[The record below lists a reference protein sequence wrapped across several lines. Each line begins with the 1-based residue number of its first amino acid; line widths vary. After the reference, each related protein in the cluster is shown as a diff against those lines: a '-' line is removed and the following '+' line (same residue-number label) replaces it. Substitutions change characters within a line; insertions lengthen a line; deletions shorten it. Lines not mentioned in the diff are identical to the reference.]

1 MAEPTRLGIVGTENS
16 HADHYVAMA
25 NTQGRFAGLRVV
37 ALAGGD
43 SERNATL
50 AANGGIDE
58 VVDGP
63 ADLIGKI
70 DAEIVCSRN
79 GNQHRSETVPLLR
92 AGIPVLVDKPLACSL
107 EDAQAIL
114 EAAAAS
120 GTPVTSSSALR
131 YLPAVTRL
139 ATHLADSRPE
149 VLQVSG
155 PADASSEHGGLF
167 FYGIHSVEI
176 LFALLRSAPVR
187 EVTAS
192 SFGDLVV
199 ITGLSGSTPVVLH
212 LVQPRDG
219 YQSPWRVVARLDG
232 RAVARQID
240 LDDHYLA
247 PQLEVFAEMIRTGHR
262 PLTDAQLLAPVRL
275 LETALAQSGDPLG

>member
-1 MAEPTRLGIVGTENS
+1 MPEPTRLGIVGTENS
-16 HADHYVAMA
+16 HADHYVRMA
-25 NTQGRFAGLRVV
+25 NREGRYPGLRVV

-43 SERNATL
+43 TERNRAL
-50 AANGGIDE
+50 AAAGGLDQL
-58 VVDGP
+58 VDAPG
-63 ADLIGKI
+63 DLIGRV
-70 DAEIVCSRN
+70 DAAIVCSRN
-79 GNQHRSETVPLLR
+79 GHQHRAETVPLLR
-92 AGIPVLVDKPLACSL
+92 AGIPVLVDKPLACSV

-114 EAAAAS
+114 EAAAAT

-131 YLPAVTRL
+131 YHPSVTRL
-139 ATHLADSRPE
+139 AIELADSRPE

-155 PADASSEHGGLF
+155 PADAASEHGGLF

-187 EVTAS
+187 DVTAS

-199 ITGLSGSTPVVLH
+199 ITAESGSAPVVLH

-219 YQSPWRVVARLDG
+219 YQAPWRVVARLDG

-247 PQLEVFAEMIRTGHR
+247 PQLEVFAQMLRTGRR
-262 PLTDAQLLAPVRL
+262 PLSDAQLIAPVRL
-275 LETALAQSGDPLG
+275 LETAVAQTR

>member
-25 NTQGRFAGLRVV
+25 NTQGRFPGLRVV

-43 SERNATL
+43 TERNRGL
-50 AANGGIDE
+50 AASGGVDH
-58 VVDGP
+58 VVDDP
-63 ADLIGKI
+63 PDLVGKV
-70 DAEIVCSRN
+70 DAAIVCSRN
-79 GNQHRSETVPLLR
+79 GEQHRSEAVPLLR
-92 AGIPVLVDKPLACSL
+92 AGIPVLVDKPLACSV
-107 EDAQAIL
+107 EDALAIL
-114 EAAAAS
+114 EAAAGS

-139 ATHLADSRPE
+139 ATELADSRPE

-155 PADASSEHGGLF
+155 PADVGSEHGGLF

-176 LFALLRSAPVR
+176 LFALLQGAPVR
-187 EVTAS
+187 DVTAS

-199 ITGLSGSTPVVLH
+199 ITAISGSTPVVLH
-212 LVQPRDG
+212 LVRPFEGHQA
-219 YQSPWRVVARLDG
+219 PWRVVARIEG
-232 RAVARQID
+232 RAVARQMD

-247 PQLEVFAEMIRTGHR
+247 PQVEVFAQMIRTGRR

-275 LETALAQSGDPLG
+275 LETAVAQAG

>member
-25 NTQGRFAGLRVV
+25 NTQGRFPGLRVV

-43 SERNATL
+43 SERNRTL
-50 AANGGIDE
+50 AAGGGVE
-58 VVDGP
+58 QVVDDP
-63 ADLIGKI
+63 SDLIGKV
-70 DAEIVCSRN
+70 DAAIVCSRN
-79 GNQHRSETVPLLR
+79 GHQHRSEAVPLLR
-92 AGIPVLVDKPLACSL
+92 AGIPVLVDKPLACSVD
-107 EDAQAIL
+107 DAQAIL
-114 EAAAAS
+114 EAAAAA
-120 GTPVTSSSALR
+120 GVPVTSSSALR

-139 ATHLADSRPE
+139 ATQLADSRPE

-176 LFALLRSAPVR
+176 LFALLRSATVR
-187 EVTAS
+187 DVTAS

-199 ITGLSGSTPVVLH
+199 ITAVSGSTPVVLH
-212 LVQPRDG
+212 LDQPRSG
-219 YQSPWRVVARLDG
+219 HQSPWRVVARLEG

-247 PQLEVFAEMIRTGHR
+247 PQVAVFAEMLRTGKR
-262 PLTDAQLLAPVRL
+262 PLTDAQLVAPVRL
-275 LETALAQSGDPLG
+275 LETAVAQAG

>member
-25 NTQGRFAGLRVV
+25 NTEQRFPGLQVV

-43 SERNATL
+43 SERNRAL
-50 AANGGIDE
+50 AANGGVDQ
-58 VVDGP
+58 VVDDPG
-63 ADLIGKI
+63 DLIGKV
-70 DAEIVCSRN
+70 DAAIVCSRN
-79 GNQHRSETVPLLR
+79 GHQHRSEAVPLLR
-92 AGIPVLVDKPLACSL
+92 AGIPVLVDKPLACSVD
-107 EDAQAIL
+107 DAQAIL

-139 ATHLADSRPE
+139 ATELADSRPE

-155 PADASSEHGGLF
+155 PADVSSAHGGLF

-176 LFALLRSAPVR
+176 LFALVRGAPVSD
-187 EVTAS
+187 VTAS

-199 ITGLSGSTPVVLH
+199 ITGMSGSTPVVLH
-212 LVQPRDG
+212 LMQTRDG
-219 YQSPWRVVARLDG
+219 HQSPWRVVARLEG

-247 PQLEVFAEMIRTGHR
+247 PQVEVFAQMIRTGRR
-262 PLTDAQLLAPVRL
+262 PLADAQLLAPVRL
-275 LETALAQSGDPLG
+275 LETAVAQAR